1 MESPVIEEHRRV
13 LFDIAMERERQDT
26 LKAEGRFEY
35 TCADLAMSHP
45 QHCLTILAEEFGEV
59 ARAICDN
66 RENLRAE
73 LIQVAAVCL
82 AWLEGLDS

>member
-1 MESPVIEEHRRV
+1 MTKRDKILDEILIERN
-13 LFDIAMERERQDT
+13 RQDQ

-59 ARAICDN
+59 ARAICES
-66 RENLRAE
+66 RENLREE

-82 AWLEGLDS
+82 AWVEGLEKE